1 MRPQI
6 RSALAEELL
15 ATGGLRGFGVI
26 DAHGHMGPFAGFFMP
41 NAEPSAML
49 RTMDRCGVAWLIF
62 SHHEALQDTVK
73 GNAKAQAA
81 IDMFPQR
88 LRGYYA
94 VNPAYPDRL
103 RQGVAAFGKRRG
115 FVGYKILAGYYR
127 TAIDLPICQPLWEQ
141 AHEMHLP
148 VLLHT
153 WGGDQYA
160 GPAQVE
166 KIARRYPHAIIIM
179 GHSMYGDWL
188 SAIRLAKRYRN
199 VYCELC
205 AAYATGVV
213 RKMVEEG
220 IEDKILFGTDL
231 PWFDPMYGIGCVV
244 FARISETARRKIL
257 RENALRVF
265 GEAFK

>member
-1 MRPQI
+1 MRAKI
-6 RSALAEELL
+6 RSALAEQLL
-15 ATGGLRGFGVI
+15 ETGGLHGLGVI
-26 DAHGHMGPFAGFFMP
+26 DSHGHMGPFGGFLMP
-41 NAEPSAML
+41 NAEAADMV
-49 RTMDRCGVAWLIF
+49 RTMDRCGIAWLVF
-62 SHHEALQDTVK
+62 SHHEALQNTIK

-81 IDMFPQR
+81 IDMYPRRF
-88 LRGYYA
+88 RGYYA
-94 VNPAYPDRL
+94 VNPAYPDWL
-103 RQGVAAFGKRRG
+103 RAGVENFEQLRG

-127 TAIDLPICQPLWEQ
+127 TAIDLPACRPLWEQ
-141 AHEMHLP
+141 AHEKRLP

-166 KIARRYPHAIIIM
+166 KIARRYPRAIIIM
-179 GHSMYGDWL
+179 GHSMYGDWD
-188 SAIRLAKRYRN
+188 SAIRLAKRYGN

-205 AAYATGVV
+205 AAYATGVI
-213 RKMVEEG
+213 RKMVEDG

-257 RENALRVF
+257 RENALRLF
-265 GEAFK
+265 GAAL